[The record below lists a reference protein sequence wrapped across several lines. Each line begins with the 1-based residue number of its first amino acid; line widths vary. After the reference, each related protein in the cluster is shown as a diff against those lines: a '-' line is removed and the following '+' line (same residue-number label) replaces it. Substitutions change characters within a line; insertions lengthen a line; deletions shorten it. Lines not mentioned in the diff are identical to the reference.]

1 MIKNKEIAEILNI
14 SPSAVSLA
22 LNNRHG
28 VSEETRRRVIALRSG
43 SMAAEFNDLQLQNIS
58 RGLFLFI
65 VLKKHGNVITNTP
78 FFMSLSETLHQ
89 QAAVEGYGLQIS
101 YFQPGTDLQKYLYSL
116 NVNQYEGLL
125 VLGTEAEVAD
135 IRMIAA
141 LNKPTVI
148 LDSWFDSEKM
158 DCVLMDNESGVN
170 QAVHHAYSMGHRRI
184 GFLNSYVNVNNFKER
199 FKAYRST
206 MESLGLAFDEKYV
219 YSIHSTLDGACADM
233 CAILQKNPEL
243 PTVFV
248 CANDLV
254 AMGAINAMSK
264 FGLNVPQDI
273 SVIGFDD
280 MPACEMISPP
290 LTTIKVMKVLMG
302 SKAME
307 LLHQRI
313 LEGTHAPAAEY
324 CAVFRTAISTDIKIR
339 KSVASPPRSKRGE

>member
-280 MPACEMISPP
+280 MPVSAHLNPP
-290 LTTIKVMKVLMG
+290 LTSI
-302 SKAME
+302 
-307 LLHQRI
+307 RI
-313 LEGTHAPAAEY
+313 HNRRIATL
-324 CAVFRTAISTDIKIR
+324 AVEMLTTKIR
-339 KSVASPPRSKRGE
+339 SDKPAKANLRCLVSVELMERESVKKLGQEQLRQIKDA